1 MDSVLTLFLLLTIPV
16 LLKVFEKTKL
26 VSTLSPIAIAY
37 ALGILLSFSPLNFN
51 LDHIRYTSEISI
63 TLSICLFVLASNL
76 SKFKVLLK
84 PVLKSFVLGIISL
97 IGAILL
103 TFYLIDFEGLEKN
116 KILGMLVGVYV
127 GGTPN
132 LNAIGYALGVTNE
145 TLVIVNTAEM
155 LLGGAY
161 FFLLITLVK
170 PILSLFLPKFKSAN
184 LITNSCYDTYT
195 TTSYRDKITMII
207 LALLASILIL
217 ILSYGLV
224 QFLFGAT
231 NVPALLISLTTL
243 SVLLSPISI
252 FKRIEYKFE
261 VADFLLLVF
270 SLGIGMQ
277 ININSLIT
285 NGLAIYIL
293 VSCVF
298 FGTLLIHFFLAWI
311 TKTDVD
317 TLLISSTAALYGP
330 AFIAPV
336 AKSINNRELIIY
348 GIALGLL
355 GYILGNYLGLGF
367 YWILNELIKP

>member
-1 MDSVLTLFLLLTIPV
+1 MDSLLTLFLLITIPL
-16 LLKVFEKTKL
+16 LLKVYENTKL
-26 VSTLSPIAIAY
+26 VSTLSPIALAY
-37 ALGILLSFSPLNFN
+37 AFGILLSFSPLTFN
-51 LDHIRYTSEISI
+51 HTLLKETSEISI

-84 PVLKSFVLGIISL
+84 PVFKSFLLGIISL
-97 IGAILL
+97 FAAILL
-103 TFYLIDFEGLEKN
+103 TYFLIDFTGIEKN

-132 LNAIGYALGVTNE
+132 LNAIGYALEVSNE
-145 TLVIVNTAEM
+145 TLLIVNTAEM
-155 LLGGAY
+155 LMGGVY
-161 FFLLITLVK
+161 FFLLITIVK
-170 PILSLFLPKFKSAN
+170 PMLLLFLPKFHLGN
-184 LITNSCYDTYT
+184 
-195 TTSYRDKITMII
+195 
-207 LALLASILIL
+207 LASDINSDTHNSTKTKTKIKMIFLAFIASITILL
-217 ILSYGLV
+217 FSYLFV
-224 QFLFGAT
+224 HFLFGKLDIP
-231 NVPALLISLTTL
+231 VLLITLTTL
-243 SVLLSPISI
+243 SLVVSPISI
-252 FKRIEYKFE
+252 VKKIDYKFE

-277 ININSLIT
+277 ININSLLT
-285 NGLAIYIL
+285 NGLEIYIL

-298 FGTLLIHFFLAWI
+298 FSTILIHFLLAWL

-336 AKSINNRELIIY
+336 AKSINNRELIVY

-367 YWILNELIKP
+367 YWILTTIN